1 MNKAK
6 ETLRR
11 VFLLFDPVTNQAYLN
26 DERLA
31 AQEWADSGKPVYEYA
46 LVGRVKGVNDIKRP
60 AQEESA

>member
-1 MNKAK
+1 MDKVK

-11 VFLLFDPVTNQAYLN
+11 VFLLFDPVTEQAYLN
-26 DERLA
+26 DERPA
-31 AQEWADSGKPVYEYA
+31 AQEWADGGKPVYEYA